1 MEKSSGVYSFDIFFL
16 SREEDGGRVVTQLVL
31 GYVNTHTHNC
41 FYWLAIQPKKYIQS
55 CTVYACTCTL
65 TCMHKTVKESVK

>member
-41 FYWLAIQPKKYIQS
+41 FYWLAIQPKKTFSHVQY
-55 CTVYACTCTL
+55 
-65 TCMHKTVKESVK
+65 MHVHVH